1 MKLKALYLALMV
13 RRLIQVH
20 LKEFPLDDPDFYGN
34 KRLELAGSLLA
45 LLFEDLLKRFNF
57 EVSFN
62 NFPLSIAD
70 VTENAVFFS
79 VKNDRR

>member
-13 RRLIQVH
+13 RRLILAY
-20 LKEFPLDDPDFYGN
+20 LKECPLDDPDFYGN

-57 EVSFN
+57 EVSRLKVRRCTVGKLN
-62 NFPLSIAD
+62 KS
-70 VTENAVFFS
+70 FS
-79 VKNDRR
+79 